1 MPWTEIT
8 RPQYRRARL
17 RYASDLTDAEWSLLA
32 PFMPGHARRSAND
45 PSHAGD
51 ALQQQTETTMTDRT
65 ARTARNQ
72 ENSLAAFLAKKAEF
86 DALLAE
92 LTQASEDH
100 FGADP
105 DTVLWGEAAWL
116 SDATAKLKDIADQH
130 FRRGE
135 YAA

>member
-1 MPWTEIT
+1 MVRHTQGMPCST
-8 RPQYRRARL
+8 
-17 RYASDLTDAEWSLLA
+17 
-32 PFMPGHARRSAND
+32 
-45 PSHAGD
+45 
-51 ALQQQTETTMTDRT
+51 TETTLTDR
-65 ARTARNQ
+65 AARNQ

-92 LTQASEDH
+92 LTQASADH

-105 DTVLWGEAAWL
+105 ETVLWGEAAWL